1 MLGKKQDWA
10 LNQEV
15 RLYCLVSFTKA
26 YCLKNCPETSKYQ
39 YAVAY
44 MRCEEKHCRERSMGG
59 RMMG

>member
-26 YCLKNCPETSKYQ
+26 YCLSKTAQKQVNISMQLLTCAVKKNTAGKGVWKE
-39 YAVAY
+39 
-44 MRCEEKHCRERSMGG
+44 G
-59 RMMG
+59 